1 MQRLDSDTI
10 ESLKEYSEILNNSGY
25 ESVLTVYHSTIAD
38 NWIKTARVLNKKH
51 KLKYMVAIRTYAISP
66 EYCAMMCKAF
76 YEIQS
81 NRLILNILAGDLQ
94 KEENS
99 INNVL
104 EINDLIKTYE
114 DRVLYTKK
122 WMDKFLESDIFKK
135 NPKIKPILILSGSS
149 KQTIENSEKYG
160 DGHLTTYSKY
170 KYELNGQ
177 VNTKIKMV
185 YVDIII
191 RDTYEEAIEYI
202 PKNINEVQMQSIIAG
217 TELQIIEKFK
227 EMEEEGITD
236 IMICRKQE
244 DKEQD
249 RIHNLIKK
257 LTNI

>member
-191 RDTYEEAIEYI
+191 RDSYEEAINCM
-202 PKNINEVQMQSIIAG
+202 PKNNTKIQMESTIAG
-217 TELQIIEKFK
+217 TELQVIEKFK
-227 EMEEEGITD
+227 EMEKEGITD
-236 IMICRKQE
+236 IMISRKE
-244 DKEQD
+244 NDKEQY
-249 RIHNLIKK
+249 RIHNLIKN